1 MSSKKQAGPTSN
13 EVDMRAAK
21 ETNGSDEKK
30 TLIKDV
36 LSALPLISLVVL
48 LVIMLTSGFAASK
61 YEYSNRAT
69 VTNNTSEKAPEE
81 NKKIRE
87 EELIWDV
94 LGLDSALEN
103 VGDLAD
109 EKLVFPES
117 ENLTVGSKITR
128 RDDKNNFYV
137 ITEDITLKSGIKED
151 EWGKYVIND
160 DGVLYKDR
168 KKSEG
173 GIGIASVFNKEA
185 KNSSW
190 YSSYGILY
198 LMQNLDIISNL
209 GINEKYSYQELE
221 EKEDNFMAIQ
231 TLSAMWGVYAD
242 GVLTTDSETLIVVV
256 GEPMTDEEIE
266 SRQAQWNKEADSK
279 PYVRIT
285 LKNISEVYIL
295 NFDFKLDEETQNFVN
310 KWGATVKK
318 NR

>member
-1 MSSKKQAGPTSN
+1 
-13 EVDMRAAK
+13 
-21 ETNGSDEKK
+21 
-30 TLIKDV
+30 
-36 LSALPLISLVVL
+36 
-48 LVIMLTSGFAASK
+48 
-61 YEYSNRAT
+61 
-69 VTNNTSEKAPEE
+69 
-81 NKKIRE
+81 
-87 EELIWDV
+87 
-94 LGLDSALEN
+94 
-103 VGDLAD
+103 
-109 EKLVFPES
+109 
-117 ENLTVGSKITR
+117 
-128 RDDKNNFYV
+128 
-137 ITEDITLKSGIKED
+137 
-151 EWGKYVIND
+151 
-160 DGVLYKDR
+160 
-168 KKSEG
+168 
-173 GIGIASVFNKEA
+173 
-185 KNSSW
+185 
-190 YSSYGILY
+190 
-198 LMQNLDIISNL
+198 MQNLDIISNL